1 MAPRPR
7 KRGKKDL
14 PDNLYVSVKNG
25 VSYYQYKHPVSGKFV
40 GFGTD
45 KSKAVQAAKHVNDIT
60 RQDADLLKTTQDA
73 LRSKDSLGSY
83 LCHFRDVI
91 LPAKRVKGEP
101 LSSTTLRE
109 YRRVLNVLIEKI
121 GTLQFNKI
129 TQRDLALYLNSTSS
143 NEVYNKH
150 RQMLVMVFRHA
161 VSDEKIAGNLAEK
174 IIKRDSEKTKRS
186 PLTLEMYQAIY
197 DQARPAIRNAMELSL
212 NVMHRR
218 ADIQRWRF
226 DSRTESD
233 GDMVYRTIVQKTRKH
248 GNEAYIEIPASL
260 PAAFS
265 AAGAR
270 TLYELVENCRDDSL
284 CPFLVH
290 ERPKRRKLSA
300 EKEHMLQLS
309 VKQISDGFAEAREA
323 AGIAMKNP
331 PTFHELIALGQSL
344 RAEQGWDLTD
354 IQKLRGHKKLSTT
367 KIYQDRHF
375 KWTRFEPPLN
385 KKVK

>member
-14 PDNLYVSVKNG
+14 PANLYASLKNG
-25 VSYYQYKHPVSGKFV
+25 VMYYQYRHPVTGKFI

-45 KSKAVQAAKHVNDIT
+45 KKKAVYAAQEVNFKT
-60 RQDADLLKTTQDA
+60 RVEVDLLKATA
-73 LRSKDSLGSY
+73 ESLKSKDSLRSY
-83 LCHFRDVI
+83 MTHFRDAI
-91 LPAKRVKGEP
+91 LPSKRVNGEP
-101 LSSTTLRE
+101 LSDTTIRE

-121 GTLQFNKI
+121 GNLYFNTI
-129 TQRDLALYLNSTSS
+129 SQRDLAAYLNSTSS

-161 VSDEKIAGNLAEK
+161 VSDEKIQDNLAEK
-174 IIKRDSEKTKRS
+174 IIKRDAEKTKRA
-186 PLTLEMYQAIY
+186 PLTLDMYQAIY
-197 DQARPAIRNAMELSL
+197 DHARPAIRNAMELSL

-226 DSRTESD
+226 DSKIESNNVT
-233 GDMVYRTIVQKTRKH
+233 VYRAIIQKTRKH
-248 GNEAYIEIPASL
+248 GNEAYLEIPASL
-260 PAAFS
+260 TVAFS

-270 TLYELVENCRDDSL
+270 TLHELVNNCRDDCV

-290 ERPKRRKLSA
+290 ERPRRRKESA

-309 VKQISDGFAEAREA
+309 VKQISDGFADARDA
-323 AGIAMKNP
+323 AGIKMKNP

-344 RAEQGWDLTD
+344 RQDQGWQLSD
-354 IQKLRGHKKLSTT
+354 IQILRGHKKIATT
-367 KIYQDRHF
+367 RRYQDRHF
-375 KWTRFEPPLN
+375 KWTRFDPPVIL
-385 KKVK
+385 K